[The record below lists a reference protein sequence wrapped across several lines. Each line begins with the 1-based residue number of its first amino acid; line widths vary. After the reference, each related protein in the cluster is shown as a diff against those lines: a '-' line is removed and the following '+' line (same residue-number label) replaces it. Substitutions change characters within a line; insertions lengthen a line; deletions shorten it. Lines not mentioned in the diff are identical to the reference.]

1 MEDINQL
8 KKRVNL
14 LEYIKEQYSLGK
26 ETKSN
31 GGLLY
36 KNCPI
41 CKSTSTKAGDNGH
54 FFINPNTNS
63 YSSFSSACSCKGGSI
78 IDFMIEAEH
87 LTQQEAIQK
96 LYKITGE
103 EQQSN
108 YSTNQNRN
116 IIQTTEIK
124 TDNEET
130 EKTKAFILQEIQKK
144 NIDSVVQELSKRG
157 ISKEIAEKYNIFIS
171 NQTGKQRLYIPIIEN
186 NTPIAYVSRAIEE
199 TDSQRYKN
207 SKGEIVPFNRI
218 YITEKPKEKEVIY
231 LCEGIFDALS
241 IEEMQKKAIALNSTS
256 NTNKFIEYMKEH
268 IQTASKYHYILCFDN
283 DTAGEK
289 ATKEMKEAL
298 QELKINHQ
306 VLDIPK
312 DYKDINEWYIAV
324 DKQYFKEQINTY
336 NKQSIFEYINTSFL
350 NDIEKLET
358 YKGRTTGFKELDK
371 AINGVIPGLYVLG
384 AISSLGKTTFIS
396 QLGDQLASSGEKI
409 IFFSLE
415 QSKFELTAKS
425 ISRQTFIINPRQA
438 KTSLSIMQS
447 TDIADITLEAVREYQ
462 ETANNTIRV
471 EGNFDMNV
479 NTIRNYIENY
489 IAVTGIKPIVIL
501 DYLQILRPINEKLTD
516 KQQVDFNISELK
528 RISRDNDIPIF
539 VICSF
544 NRDNY
549 IKQVDF
555 TSFKESGAIEY
566 GADVVMGLQLKAIKQ
581 IEDEKSINKQRNI
594 INNAKDQDIREV
606 ELIGLKNRNGKSY
619 FKCSYKYYAP
629 FNYFEEIEKV
639 EGNI

>member
-1 MEDINQL
+1 MEDINHL
-8 KKRVNL
+8 KQRVNL
-14 LEYIKEQYSLGK
+14 LEYIKGQYSLGK

-41 CKSTSTKAGDNGH
+41 CKSSSTKSGDNGH

-96 LYKITGE
+96 LYKITGVDG
-103 EQQSN
+103 QSN
-108 YSTNQNRN
+108 TNIKQNKS
-116 IIQTTEIK
+116 ITQTSEIK
-124 TDNEET
+124 INNEDR
-130 EKTKAFILQEIQKK
+130 EKTKAFILQEMQKK

-157 ISKEIAEKYNIFIS
+157 IGKEIAEKYNIFIS
-171 NQTGKQRLYIPIIEN
+171 SQTGKQRLYIPIIEN

-199 TDSQRYKN
+199 TDTQRYKN
-207 SKGEIVPFNRI
+207 SKGEIVPFNRT

-283 DTAGEK
+283 DIAGEK

-298 QELKINHQ
+298 QELKINCQ

-324 DKQYFKEQINTY
+324 DKQYFKEQINPY
-336 NKQSIFEYINTSFL
+336 NKQNILEYINTSFL

-358 YKGRTTGFKELDK
+358 YKGRTTGFKGLDK

-396 QLGDQLASSGEKI
+396 QLGDQLASNGEKI

-425 ISRQTFIINPRQA
+425 ISRQTFMINPKQA

-462 ETANNTIRV
+462 ETANNTIIV

-479 NTIRNYIENY
+479 NTLRNYIENY

-566 GADVVMGLQLKAIKQ
+566 GADVVMGLQLKAMEQ
-581 IEDEKSINKQRNI
+581 IEDEKAVNKQRNM
-594 INNAKDQDIREV
+594 INNAKSQDIREV

-629 FNYFEEIEKV
+629 FNYFEEIEKT

>member
-1 MEDINQL
+1 MEDINHL
-8 KKRVNL
+8 KQKVNL
-14 LEYIKEQYSLGK
+14 LEYIKGQYSLGK
-26 ETKSN
+26 EIKSN

-96 LYKITGE
+96 LYKITGV

-116 IIQTTEIK
+116 NIQTIEIK
-124 TDNEET
+124 TDNEES
-130 EKTKAFILQEIQKK
+130 EKTKAFILTEIQKK

-157 ISKEIAEKYNIFIS
+157 IGKEIAEKYNIFIS

-199 TDSQRYKN
+199 TDKQRYKN
-207 SKGEIVPFNRI
+207 SKGEIVPFNRT

-298 QELKINHQ
+298 QELKIKHQ

-324 DKQYFKEQINTY
+324 DKRYFKEQINPY

-371 AINGVIPGLYVLG
+371 AINGVIPR
-384 AISSLGKTTFIS
+384 FIC
-396 QLGDQLASSGEKI
+396 
-409 IFFSLE
+409 F
-415 QSKFELTAKS
+415 
-425 ISRQTFIINPRQA
+425 R
-438 KTSLSIMQS
+438 
-447 TDIADITLEAVREYQ
+447 
-462 ETANNTIRV
+462 
-471 EGNFDMNV
+471 
-479 NTIRNYIENY
+479 
-489 IAVTGIKPIVIL
+489 
-501 DYLQILRPINEKLTD
+501 
-516 KQQVDFNISELK
+516 
-528 RISRDNDIPIF
+528 
-539 VICSF
+539 
-544 NRDNY
+544 
-549 IKQVDF
+549 
-555 TSFKESGAIEY
+555 
-566 GADVVMGLQLKAIKQ
+566 
-581 IEDEKSINKQRNI
+581 
-594 INNAKDQDIREV
+594 
-606 ELIGLKNRNGKSY
+606 
-619 FKCSYKYYAP
+619 SYK
-629 FNYFEEIEKV
+629 
-639 EGNI
+639 